1 MNKKS
6 LYNNASFNFKVLFG
20 LASVVMI
27 LVGIYLTNHY
37 FEVLYPT
44 GLGGSFCNISTF
56 LNCDIT
62 SLSKISNVFGVP
74 ISLFGMMLGVF
85 FLLGFLLPKNNLES
99 TNHFLA
105 LINFFGCLVLFLF
118 SLFILKGLCPM
129 CFVYYLASGVALF
142 CFYKTSDLK
151 KPFIKVLAAY
161 LLLTSIPAGGSWY
174 VLTQREETRIQYKKS
189 LVAEYDRLNN
199 LGDLEKP
206 TNFNLAVATP
216 NFSDAP
222 IRMTIFSDFQC
233 PMCKRM
239 SEEVEKLIEK
249 YKGKINV
256 QYVFFPLDNTC
267 NPAIERSFHQ
277 FACKAAYLAACA
289 PGEFGQIH
297 NYIFEKQEFLSDQF
311 LSDTAK
317 KFNVEE
323 CFKNSSSKATVGEVI
338 ALSKK
343 YNISSTPT
351 SILNGKKIEGA
362 IPIESFEI
370 IIDELLNRA
379 K

>member
-1 MNKKS
+1 MNKRS
-6 LYNNASFNFKVLFG
+6 FYSNASFNYKLLLG
-20 LASVVMI
+20 LASLTMV

-37 FEVLYPT
+37 FEARYPT
-44 GLGGSFCNISTF
+44 GLGGGFCNISTF

-62 SLSKISNVFGVP
+62 SLSSLSNVFGIP
-74 ISLFGMMLGVF
+74 ISLFGTMLGVF

-105 LINFFGCLVLFLF
+105 LINVIGVLVLFLF

-129 CFVYYLASGVALF
+129 CFVYYIASGVALF
-142 CFYKTSDLK
+142 CFYKNSDLK
-151 KPFIKVLAAY
+151 KPFVKVMAAY
-161 LLLTSIPAGGSWY
+161 LLLTAIPAGGSWY
-174 VLTQREETRIQYKKS
+174 VLNEREAARVNFKKA
-189 LVAEYDRLNN
+189 LVAEFDRLNY
-199 LGDLEKP
+199 LGDPEKP
-206 TNFNLAVATP
+206 TGFNLASSTP

-222 IRMTIFSDFQC
+222 IRMTIFSDFEC

-239 SEEVEKLIEK
+239 YEHVEKLMEK

-256 QYVFFPLDNTC
+256 QYVFFPLDNAC
-267 NPAIERSFHQ
+267 NPAIDRSFHK
-277 FACKAAYLAACA
+277 FACRAAYLAACS
-289 PGEFGQIH
+289 PEEFSQIH
-297 NYIFEKQEFLSDQF
+297 NYIFENQLSLSDQF

-323 CFKNSSSKATVGEVI
+323 CFKNSSSKSTVEEI
-338 ALSKK
+338 MAISKK

-351 SILNGKKIEGA
+351 SLLNGKKIEGA
-362 IPIESFEI
+362 IPLESFEAI
-370 IIDELLNRA
+370 IEELVNRA